1 MNPVSGDFS
10 LGLTGHWIEN
20 GQLTRPVRELTVA
33 GNLIEVLKKVVAV
46 ASDIRFIF
54 AGGFCGSPTL
64 LIEELP
70 VGGT

>member
-1 MNPVSGDFS
+1 
-10 LGLTGHWIEN
+10 
-20 GQLTRPVRELTVA
+20 
-33 GNLIEVLKKVVAV
+33 V